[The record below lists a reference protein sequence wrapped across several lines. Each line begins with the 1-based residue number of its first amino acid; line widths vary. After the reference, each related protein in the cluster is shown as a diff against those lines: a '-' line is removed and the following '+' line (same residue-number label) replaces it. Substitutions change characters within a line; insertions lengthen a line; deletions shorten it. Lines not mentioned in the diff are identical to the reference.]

1 MMELDFDDSLA
12 RGLHRYVRMVS
23 QALGLRGDC
32 SCVQAE
38 EPISA
43 YLALDG
49 RFSRFPDRDVALLW
63 EESRGWSAAIESG
76 GGDLHVVAC
85 LGQELLPPPAVVASW
100 TRRLFRSHQ
109 AVGLLMA
116 SAEKPGHRD
125 AATMR
130 QRLATY
136 ELPELPERPLVTAPG
151 VRGGS

>member
-23 QALGLRGDC
+23 QALGLRGEC

-43 YLALDG
+43 YIALEG

-63 EESRGWSAAIESG
+63 EESQGWSVALESG
-76 GGDLHVVAC
+76 DDLDVVAC
-85 LGQELLPPPAVVASW
+85 LGQELLPPPETVASW
-100 TRRLFRSHQ
+100 VRGLFQSHQ
-109 AVGLLMA
+109 DLGPVRLCD
-116 SAEKPGHRD
+116 EEPRRRD

-130 QRLATY
+130 QRLAAY
-136 ELPELPERPLVTAPG
+136 VIPDRPLVTAPG